1 MERHGNQGQV
11 IKEWQLWNFTVKTTF
26 HPILLWRL
34 ESAYRCVLCLEKEK
48 LTVKM
53 NLFSTE
59 ASDFISCSIAR
70 VETSLEIDIIS
81 MFKNS
86 LRFGI
91 YIYICCSFAFQGG
104 GCAIQENT

>member
-1 MERHGNQGQV
+1 
-11 IKEWQLWNFTVKTTF
+11 
-26 HPILLWRL
+26 
-34 ESAYRCVLCLEKEK
+34 
-48 LTVKM
+48 M

-70 VETSLEIDIIS
+70 VEPSLETGIMA

-104 GCAIQENT
+104 VPVRKIHDN